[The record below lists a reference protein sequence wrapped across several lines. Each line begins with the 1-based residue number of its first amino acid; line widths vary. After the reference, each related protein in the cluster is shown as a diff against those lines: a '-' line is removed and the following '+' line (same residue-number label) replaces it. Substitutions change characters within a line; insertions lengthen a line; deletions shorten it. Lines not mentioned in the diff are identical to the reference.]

1 MRIDT
6 RRTGALL
13 AGLAMAAGIAY
24 FLVSDSDAN
33 QAPGGRL
40 PGDSSV
46 SPTPTE
52 SPSPTTEPPPE
63 LNNTGNDFEAIWRSI
78 NDYRNWLYMNE
89 PSRANLA
96 RIYETECRCFKA
108 EMNVIR
114 KLEARGWLYNDEGVE
129 VLAVEIIEQPS
140 PDIVGLE
147 VADELLSQ
155 RVVNAGDET
164 VREGPGWDP
173 LRRLVSLH
181 RGADD
186 RWRVDLFR
194 TLGPYGAED

>member
-78 NDYRNWLYMNE
+78 ESFRVWLARHPQASLLN
-89 PSRANLA
+89 
-96 RIYETECRCFKA
+96 RIYERDCPCYPKGRRLLKRLVDKGWHYDDAGTE
-108 EMNVIR
+108 VISVNLVDR
-114 KLEARGWLYNDEGVE
+114 PAVGT
-129 VLAVEIIEQPS
+129 VL
-140 PDIVGLE
+140 L
-147 VADELLSQ
+147 
-155 RVVNAGDET
+155 RVVDEHGSQIVVDDQGNI
-164 VREGPGWDP
+164 VRRGTGWEP
-173 LRRLVSLH
+173 TRWIFTLVK
-181 RGADD
+181 GEDG
-186 RWRVDLFR
+186 RWRVR
-194 TLGPYGAED
+194 HIAREGTAS

>member
-78 NDYRNWLYMNE
+78 AEYRLWLQKHPDRSLVGE
-89 PSRANLA
+89 IFA
-96 RIYETECRCFKA
+96 RRCSCYRRERRLLGRLENKGWRFAGNGIETISVELIDRPA
-108 EMNVIR
+108 PHVAVIR
-114 KLEARGWLYNDEGVE
+114 VIDRQGAQTFVDENGE
-129 VLAVEIIEQPS
+129 V
-140 PDIVGLE
+140 
-147 VADELLSQ
+147 
-155 RVVNAGDET
+155 
-164 VREGPGWDP
+164 VREGVGWKP
-173 LRRLVSLH
+173 TSWV
-181 RGADD
+181 
-186 RWRVDLFR
+186 F
-194 TLGPYGAED
+194 TLGKDVDGAWRLRDLILEGPA